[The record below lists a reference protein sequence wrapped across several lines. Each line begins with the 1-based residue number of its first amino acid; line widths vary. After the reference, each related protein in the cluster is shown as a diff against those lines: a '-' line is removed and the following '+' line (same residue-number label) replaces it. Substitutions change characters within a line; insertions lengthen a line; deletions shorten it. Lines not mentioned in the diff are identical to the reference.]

1 MMPANTTMLEKA
13 MGEVVGAGLVSHVP
27 TIMLP
32 EATRREINE
41 GREISLVPGF
51 ERLRTEVLDELQ
63 ADTIIVFD
71 THWATLLEFGITAHE
86 RRSGK
91 FTSEELPR
99 GMRQVPYD
107 MKGNPALAGAIATEI
122 TALGRRGTAIDDPCL
137 PIHYGTVNVAHY
149 LNRGEAWISI
159 GVVMTAQTDDY
170 LLAGRGIGKAI
181 EQSDNRVVLL
191 ASGSMSHTFYPL
203 GELLDH
209 ESSDPSH
216 IFTPEAR
223 AADMQRLDWFADGNH
238 AAVIDTMDEYY
249 QYKPE
254 GRFGHYLMM
263 IAALGGRDCSA
274 SGRLFSDYENSVGT
288 SQVHVW
294 FDRPEGGWTA

>member
-1 MMPANTTMLEKA
+1 

-27 TIMLP
+27 TIMLS
-32 EATRREINE
+32 EETRREINE

-51 ERLRTEVLDELQ
+51 HRLRREVLDILEP
-63 ADTIIVFD
+63 DTIIVFD
-71 THWATLLEFGITAHE
+71 THCATLLEFVIPSHE

-99 GMRQVPYD
+99 GMCQVPYD
-107 MKGNPALAGAIATEI
+107 LKGSPELARSIAGEI
-122 TALGRRGTAIDDPCL
+122 SALGTRATPIDDPYL

-149 LNRGEAWISI
+149 LNRGEEWLSI
-159 GVVMTAQTDDY
+159 GMCMTAETDDY
-170 LLAGRGIGKAI
+170 LTAGQGIGAAI
-181 EQSDNRVVLL
+181 DKSDRRVVLL
-191 ASGSMSHTFYPL
+191 ASGSMSHSFYPMK
-203 GELLDH
+203 ELLEH

-223 AADMQRLDWFADGNH
+223 AADMERLDWFHAGDH
-238 AAVIDTMDEYY
+238 AAVIDTMDDYY

-263 IAALGGRDCSA
+263 VAALGGRECRA
-274 SGRLFSDYENSVGT
+274 RGRLFSDYENSVGT

-294 FDRPEGGWTA
+294 FDKPEGGWAAAA